1 MELSAIS
8 YQRSAISL
16 RGRESGSRLSARS
29 LPDRA
34 QRIRCA
40 LSSGRCALAPILSL
54 ALCACQSMPETYA
67 PPVQRQP
74 FENFRPYR
82 SSRIVNMSDGDA
94 TVRIVRDV
102 DAGLA
107 GSWRWTGQHPTIRVP
122 GGPAEDLLYVIDF
135 TLPEVTFKDTGP
147 VTLSFYV
154 NDRLLDRVRYSSPGV
169 QHFEKPVPAGWVQED
184 QEATVGAEIDKIWTS
199 PEDGQRLG
207 FILTSI
213 GLKQQ

>member
-1 MELSAIS
+1 VNA
-8 YQRSAISL
+8 A
-16 RGRESGSRLSARS
+16 RLT
-29 LPDRA
+29 
-34 QRIRCA
+34 
-40 LSSGRCALAPILSL
+40 PILFL
-54 ALCACQSMPETYA
+54 ALCACQSQPETYA

-82 SSRIVNMSDGDA
+82 STRVVNMSDGDA
-94 TVRIVRDV
+94 PARIVRDV

-122 GGPAEDLLYVIDF
+122 GGAVENLLYVIDF
-135 TLPEVTFKDTGP
+135 ALPGVTFKDTGP

-154 NDRLLDRVRYSSPGV
+154 NDRLLDRVRYSGPGV
-169 QHFEKPVPAGWVQED
+169 QHFEKRVPDGWAQED
-184 QEATVGAEIDKIWTS
+184 REATVGAEIDKVWTS
-199 PEDGQRLG
+199 PEDGKRLG

>member
-1 MELSAIS
+1 
-8 YQRSAISL
+8 
-16 RGRESGSRLSARS
+16 
-29 LPDRA
+29 
-34 QRIRCA
+34 
-40 LSSGRCALAPILSL
+40 
-54 ALCACQSMPETYA
+54 MPETYA

-82 SSRIVNMSDGDA
+82 STRIVNMSDGDA

-107 GSWRWTGQHPTIRVP
+107 GSWRWAGQHPTIRVP
-122 GGPAEDLLYVIDF
+122 GGPVENLLYVIDF
-135 TLPEVTFKDTGP
+135 TLPEVTIKDTGP

-169 QHFEKPVPAGWVQED
+169 QHFEKRVPDGWTQED
-184 QEATVGAEIDKIWTS
+184 QEATVGAEIDKMWTS
-199 PEDGQRLG
+199 PEDGKHLG

>member
-1 MELSAIS
+1 VKA
-8 YQRSAISL
+8 
-16 RGRESGSRLSARS
+16 RLT
-29 LPDRA
+29 
-34 QRIRCA
+34 
-40 LSSGRCALAPILSL
+40 PILSL
-54 ALCACQSMPETYA
+54 ALCGCQSQPETYA

-107 GSWRWTGQHPTIRVP
+107 DSWRWTGQHPTIRVP
-122 GGPAEDLLYVIDF
+122 GGPVENLLYVIDF
-135 TLPEVTFKDTGP
+135 TLPEVTIKDTGP

-154 NDRLLDRVRYSSPGV
+154 NDRLLDQIRYSSPGT
-169 QHFEKPVPAGWVQED
+169 QHFEKLVPDGWVQEG

-199 PEDGQRLG
+199 PEDEKRLG